1 MNRFISFIPHIRI
14 YDNNIKTIRVL
25 FISKQYTKLS
35 STKRVRQSNVTMS
48 YHTLSLEQKYAFSKF
63 KKGENIFVTGPGGTG
78 KTRLIQHLV
87 YHMKQSGICYQVCA
101 LTGCAAVLLNCGAKT
116 IHSWSGIKMGKGT
129 PDQIIGR
136 ITRNRNVVKA
146 WRDIKVL
153 VVDEVSMLSCKMF
166 EVLDEVGRVVRR
178 NTKPFGGI
186 QLVFTGDFFQ
196 LPPIPEAGDPRSA
209 AFCFESPRWVP
220 TFPANAC
227 VELTTF
233 FRQTDPVYI
242 GILQEIRKGYI
253 EPENADL
260 LRKHVKRP
268 YNAEENGG
276 CVPTKLFPVRAK
288 VDAVNNIMFA
298 KLEGP
303 EHVYEYTYSTKNL
316 TYVESGKLISTEDK
330 RRCEQLTKLEMEA
343 ELDALLSNI
352 QTAKTFALKKGAV
365 VMCTTNLCVEEGI
378 CNGSQGVIVDFVES
392 PVRDLSSNTSMLVPL
407 VRFTNGKTMRI
418 APFQRQSDEY
428 PCLTVSQI
436 PLCLAWALTIHKIQ
450 GATLQIA
457 DIDIGKTIFEYG
469 QTYVALSRIQT
480 LDGLYLSEFYPH
492 RIKANPTVIA
502 FYESFPK
509 VSPEQMN
516 AAAAEPDA
524 ASMAEASKTILQ
536 RAIEMETS
544 NIKVIRI

>member
-1 MNRFISFIPHIRI
+1 
-14 YDNNIKTIRVL
+14 
-25 FISKQYTKLS
+25 
-35 STKRVRQSNVTMS
+35 MS

-87 YHMKQSGICYQVCA
+87 YHMKQYGICYQVCA

-116 IHSWSGIKMGKGT
+116 IHSWSGIKMARGT
-129 PDQIIGR
+129 PDQIISR
-136 ITRNRNVVKA
+136 IMRNRNVVKA
-146 WRDIKVL
+146 WREIKVL

-166 EVLDEVGRVVRR
+166 ELLDEVGRVVRR
-178 NTKPFGGI
+178 NPKPFGGI

-196 LPPIPEAGDPRSA
+196 LPPIPEAGDPRTSL
-209 AFCFESPRWVP
+209 FCFESTRWVP
-220 TFPANAC
+220 TFPADAC
-227 VELTTF
+227 VELATF

-253 EPENADL
+253 EPENADI
-260 LRKHVKRP
+260 LRKHVKRA
-268 YNAEENGG
+268 YNPEENGG
-276 CVPTKLFPVRAK
+276 CIPTKLFPVRAK
-288 VDAVNNIMFA
+288 VDAVNNIMFD

-303 EHVYEYTYSTKNL
+303 EHIFQYAYTTNHL
-316 TYVESGKLISTEDK
+316 TYLETGKLISVEHK
-330 RRCEQLTKLEMEA
+330 LKCQQLTKPEIDA
-343 ELDALLSNI
+343 ELDAMLSNI
-352 QTAKTFALKKGAV
+352 QTAKIFSLKKGAV

-378 CNGSQGVIVDFVES
+378 CNGSQGIVVDFVES
-392 PVRDLSSNTSMLVPL
+392 PVRDLSNNTTMLVPL

-418 APFQRQSDEY
+418 APVQRQSEEY
-428 PCLTVSQI
+428 PCLSVSQI

-457 DIDIGKTIFEYG
+457 DIDIGKSIFEYG

-509 VSPEQMN
+509 VSAEKMQEVIDAPDIPP
-516 AAAAEPDA
+516 AEPT
-524 ASMAEASKTILQ
+524 KTGIPKSIFH
-536 RAIEMETS
+536 RVSDIEPS
-544 NIKVIRI
+544 GVKVIKVNT